1 MKSQEIHIQGHAIRF
16 WSSGTGP
23 GLLLLHSAWGDA
35 ELSWSRV
42 WTELS
47 DSFTVVAPDMPGFG
61 TSGPSAP
68 ISLSESVRLLR
79 ELLDHL
85 KLDRVVVIG
94 NSFGVALA
102 TELALAY
109 PDRVS
114 RLVVVNGGYLPFLPS
129 FIKKMIRVPI
139 VEKKFRAFMRSMVYS
154 DKAFTNAFPN
164 KHLLPPGFFECIRKH
179 EEQHSRAVF
188 NAFMLQARAQA
199 APNVPTTL
207 LWGTGDKLLSPKQI
221 ERVQKWF
228 ADAPIIPITG
238 AGHMPQVEQPK
249 EFVETVRKLSEKQ

>member
-1 MKSQEIHIQGHAIRF
+1 
-16 WSSGTGP
+16 
-23 GLLLLHSAWGDA
+23 LLHSAWGDA

-42 WTELS
+42 WDELS

-61 TSGPSAP
+61 RSGPSAP

-79 ELLDHL
+79 ELPDHL
-85 KLDRVVVIG
+85 KLDRVVVMG

-102 TELALAY
+102 TEFALAY

-129 FIKKMIRVPI
+129 FIKKIIGIPV
-139 VEKKFRAFMRSMVYS
+139 VENKFRAFMRSMIYS
-154 DKAFTNAFPN
+154 EKAFTNAFPN

-199 APNVPTTL
+199 APKVPTTL
-207 LWGTGDKLLSPKQI
+207 LWGTGDKLLSPKQT

-228 ADAPIIPITG
+228 ADAPIVPLAG
-238 AGHMPQVEQPK
+238 AGHLPQVEQPK
-249 EFVETVRKLSEKQ
+249 EFVETVRKISK